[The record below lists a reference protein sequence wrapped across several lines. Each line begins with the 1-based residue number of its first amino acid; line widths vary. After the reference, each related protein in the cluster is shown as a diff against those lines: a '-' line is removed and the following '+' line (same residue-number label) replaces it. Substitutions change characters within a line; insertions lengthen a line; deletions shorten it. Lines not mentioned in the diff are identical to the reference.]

1 MVESI
6 VTVVIEVAKCLA
18 PPTEHQFNYFRNYK
32 SNFKNLKEELENL
45 KGDRDSMQH
54 RVEDAKR
61 QGEVIE
67 GNVEKWLTK
76 AKNIVIDAEKII
88 GDEEKANNRCFK
100 GLCPNLKTRYQ
111 LSKAAQEQLKP
122 IVNHR
127 KEGIQFHTISY
138 RTIPEDISLQSS
150 TGYEAF
156 ESRFSTLRDIRN
168 ALTNAN
174 AGIIGVYGMGG
185 IGKTTLV
192 KAVARQAKERK
203 LFDQVVFS
211 EVSQTPNI
219 KDIQKEIAE
228 KLGLILHEETVS
240 RRASRLYERLKEE
253 KKILVVLD
261 NLWKCLNLETVGI
274 PYGDDHK
281 GCKIL
286 LTSRDRSVLL
296 KMGSA
301 PPFLIGVL
309 NEEEAWR
316 LFKMTAGDDVEHR
329 ELNSTA
335 RNVAM
340 ACGGLP
346 IALTTIA
353 RALRNRSMREWKNAL
368 QQLRAPSSV
377 NFEGISAEAYS
388 AIDLSI
394 KYLRGDKLR
403 KILLLCSLMGN
414 RIATSDLFKYCMGW
428 GILKGVNKMADARI
442 KLDALVQELRDSS
455 LLLAGDNNEELSMH
469 DIVRDVAT
477 STACH
482 DQNVFVVRDEN
493 VWGWPDDEDALE
505 KYYAI
510 SIIDSSI
517 PELPEGLE
525 YPKLEFLFMCS
536 KDPFVEINISKSF
549 FKEMRML
556 RVVGFSKMQLSS
568 LPSSMDLLVNLQ
580 TLSLDQSMLGDIAI
594 IGKLKNLEILSMIN
608 SDIVKLPEAFGLLTK
623 LRLLDLT
630 DCFQL
635 KVIAPN
641 VLSSLI
647 RLEELYMRNCFVQW
661 EVRGVNTERSCA
673 GLDEL
678 MHLPRLTSLEIDIG
692 NDDILPEGFFSRR
705 LENFKISVG
714 DAESVIPSEV
724 LMADDWFRFSRPFFF
739 IANQQTL
746 RMLKLKLNSTTICS
760 KKLQGIRNVEYLCLD
775 KLQGIKNVLFELDAE
790 IFSQLKHLRVQ
801 NNPDFLCIVDSM
813 ERVPCD
819 SFPLLQTLTLY
830 NLINLERICSD
841 PLKVESFNELRTMKI
856 ENCDK
861 LSNIFLLSATN
872 CLPRLER
879 ISVIDC
885 SNMEEIFAVCGEAD
899 INNNNAIEKI
909 DFAELKSLS
918 LGNLPKLSSFC
929 SEVKAPSASSN
940 RQDLQDELTG
950 ITLSNEISLEDSL
963 DTSTP
968 FFNEKVVLPN
978 LEALELYQINLEKI
992 WHNQLPAMLPGF
1004 QSLTRLIVCSCDKM
1018 KTFASELSSSG
1029 GNIDS
1034 NQLRISMQQ
1043 PLFFEEKIFT
1053 NLEEVALSRKDIMLI
1068 LQGNFPQ
1075 HLFGRLQQLEVW
1087 HDDLAAGFPVGL
1099 LEVLCSLENLVL
1111 SCNSYEEIF
1120 SNEGCLEKHVD
1131 VRKFARIKSLRL
1143 VCLNHLIKYLLKQDS
1158 QLNSIFQYL
1167 EFLSLH
1173 YCQNLLSLLPLSSS
1187 ISFGNLTHLVVHDCE
1202 KLVSLVTCSV
1212 AKSLER
1218 LVMLSISGCSAMRQV
1233 IIGCGQGDSDIA
1245 AANLKEEIVFSKLR
1259 YIGLLDLENLT
1270 SFCSGAAN
1278 YTIKFPSLEDLSVTG
1293 CRNMKIF
1300 TTGDLVTPKRVN
1312 VWFSERECRWDYDL
1326 NTIIRHLHQEQ
1337 NAQVVKQTPVIVT
1350 LF

>member
-377 NFEGISAEAYS
+377 NFEGLSAEAYS

-414 RIATSDLFKYCMGW
+414 RIASSDLFKYCMGW
-428 GILKGVNKMADARI
+428 GILKGANKMADARI

-505 KYYAI
+505 KCYAI

-968 FFNEKVVLPN
+968 FFNEKVWAN
-978 LEALELYQINLEKI
+978 A
-992 WHNQLPAMLPGF
+992 F
-1004 QSLTRLIVCSCDKM
+1004 
-1018 KTFASELSSSG
+1018 
-1029 GNIDS
+1029 
-1034 NQLRISMQQ
+1034 
-1043 PLFFEEKIFT
+1043 LFFY
-1053 NLEEVALSRKDIMLI
+1053 LI
-1068 LQGNFPQ
+1068 LLLFYFTMHS
-1075 HLFGRLQQLEVW
+1075 HL
-1087 HDDLAAGFPVGL
+1087 
-1099 LEVLCSLENLVL
+1099 
-1111 SCNSYEEIF
+1111 
-1120 SNEGCLEKHVD
+1120 
-1131 VRKFARIKSLRL
+1131 
-1143 VCLNHLIKYLLKQDS
+1143 
-1158 QLNSIFQYL
+1158 
-1167 EFLSLH
+1167 
-1173 YCQNLLSLLPLSSS
+1173 
-1187 ISFGNLTHLVVHDCE
+1187 T
-1202 KLVSLVTCSV
+1202 TC
-1212 AKSLER
+1212 
-1218 LVMLSISGCSAMRQV
+1218 
-1233 IIGCGQGDSDIA
+1233 
-1245 AANLKEEIVFSKLR
+1245 
-1259 YIGLLDLENLT
+1259 
-1270 SFCSGAAN
+1270 
-1278 YTIKFPSLEDLSVTG
+1278 
-1293 CRNMKIF
+1293 
-1300 TTGDLVTPKRVN
+1300 
-1312 VWFSERECRWDYDL
+1312 
-1326 NTIIRHLHQEQ
+1326 IR
-1337 NAQVVKQTPVIVT
+1337 
-1350 LF
+1350 